1 MKAFFAALCLTLLS
15 PVFATPAKDLNK
27 TVKVKMETNY
37 GDIVLELNQEKAPI
51 TVRNFLKYTD
61 NKFYEGTIFHRV
73 INNFMIQG
81 GGLTADMQKKATLS
95 EIKNEAD
102 NGLKNQNGT
111 IAMARTGA
119 VDSATSQFFINVKDN
134 NFLNHKGKSQR
145 DYGYTVFG
153 KVTEGMTV
161 VNRIKTAATTSKNG
175 RQNVPM
181 KPVVIK
187 KVTRL

>member
-145 DYGYTVFG
+145 DYGYTVLE
-153 KVTEGMTV
+153 KSQRE
-161 VNRIKTAATTSKNG
+161 
-175 RQNVPM
+175 
-181 KPVVIK
+181 
-187 KVTRL
+187 